1 MKKEKCSKQ
10 SSETVNKGFTLIELL
25 VVVLIIGILAAIALP
40 QYRLVV
46 GKSKFATLKNT
57 TKSLK
62 ESVDRYYLLHSS
74 YPKKFS
80 DLDINF
86 EIKKEDNNDSS
97 FYIYFKDGGFC
108 EIYHIHN
115 SSTLWCGK
123 KIFGKNMKYYDAT
136 YPLNLRKCVTYSLD
150 TNDISN
156 RICQAET
163 SKSAEQ
169 AVCTTR
175 CEYDY

>member
-1 MKKEKCSKQ
+1 MKKEKQTQ
-10 SSETVNKGFTLIELL
+10 SSKTTNKGFTLIELL

-40 QYRLVV
+40 QYKMAV

-74 YPKKFS
+74 YPKQFS

-86 EIKKEDNNDSS
+86 EITNERDTNSS

-108 EIYHIHN
+108 EIYYN
-115 SSTLWCGK
+115 NFCTLWCAQTIFGK
-123 KIFGKNMKYYDAT
+123 KILYYDAA
-136 YPLNLRKCVTYSLD
+136 YPLNLRKCVTYSID
-150 TNDISN
+150 TSDMSH
-156 RICQAET
+156 RVCQAET
-163 SKSAEQ
+163 GKSAEQ
-169 AVCTTR
+169 AVCTTNR
-175 CEYDY
+175 CEYHY